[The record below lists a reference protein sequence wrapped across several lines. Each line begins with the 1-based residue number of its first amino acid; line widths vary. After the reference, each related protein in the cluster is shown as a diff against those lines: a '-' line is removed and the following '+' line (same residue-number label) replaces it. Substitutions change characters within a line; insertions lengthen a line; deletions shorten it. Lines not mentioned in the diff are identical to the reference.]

1 MPAKNTAVEFSF
13 IKLYLKTMTNPRVFL
28 NKKEENDILQGFPW
42 VFDNEIAFVKAMN
55 GDKLEQT
62 PLADC
67 KVKDGTL
74 VEVYTKGGLCLG
86 SGIINRKSK
95 ICVRLLTNKP
105 TPQGIQFFNKEY
117 FAALIEQ
124 ALQMRLYTFS
134 AEDSFRLIF
143 GEADFI
149 PGLIV
154 ERYCDISGKVFLVV
168 QFLTLGVE
176 VFRLPVLQALEEVCK
191 PAGIYERS
199 DANVRLLEGLELR
212 NGWLSEEFDPCITIK
227 ENGVLLK
234 VDLAGG
240 QKTGYFL
247 DQKMNRRIAA
257 SYAKDA
263 KVLDTFT
270 HTGAFG
276 LNCFLAGAKSVL
288 SVDISE
294 DACKTV
300 QANIELNNAQNVM
313 NVRCADVFDLL
324 KECEQQKEQFDLI
337 ILDPPAFTKSAKAVE
352 KAYGGYKEI
361 NLRAMK
367 ILKKGGILITCSCS
381 HFFDSNMFYGMIHN
395 AAVDAKRRVQ
405 ILEKRGAGA
414 DHPVL
419 MGYPKSDYL
428 KCAVL
433 RVL

>member
-1 MPAKNTAVEFSF
+1 
-13 IKLYLKTMTNPRVFL
+13 MTNPRVFL

-117 FAALIEQ
+117 FTALIEQ

-176 VFRLPVLQALEEVCK
+176 VFRLTVC
-191 PAGIYERS
+191 
-199 DANVRLLEGLELR
+199 
-212 NGWLSEEFDPCITIK
+212 
-227 ENGVLLK
+227 
-234 VDLAGG
+234 
-240 QKTGYFL
+240 
-247 DQKMNRRIAA
+247 
-257 SYAKDA
+257 
-263 KVLDTFT
+263 
-270 HTGAFG
+270 
-276 LNCFLAGAKSVL
+276 
-288 SVDISE
+288 
-294 DACKTV
+294 V
-300 QANIELNNAQNVM
+300 QADGNGTGHRLVLYELAWKP
-313 NVRCADVFDLL
+313 F
-324 KECEQQKEQFDLI
+324 
-337 ILDPPAFTKSAKAVE
+337 
-352 KAYGGYKEI
+352 G
-361 NLRAMK
+361 
-367 ILKKGGILITCSCS
+367 
-381 HFFDSNMFYGMIHN
+381 
-395 AAVDAKRRVQ
+395 
-405 ILEKRGAGA
+405 
-414 DHPVL
+414 
-419 MGYPKSDYL
+419 
-428 KCAVL
+428 
-433 RVL
+433 